1 MSGLIFKGDIVSSA
15 GEYLPAPYI
24 NKITVTADAAGSSN
38 SVYTSEIYIF
48 VDDYEYVNVFEN
60 GTVQSSKE
68 AYKDSLNK
76 LNYYVM
82 ALSAIEKEVYD
93 SLISG
98 DLNPLKFY
106 SDFESGV
113 YQESYAAMLQIE
125 ALLGEPSEIYDEEG
139 NRILVYPTEISSEN
153 LNFESK
159 GNNIEHLICFCSV
172 FDYSQDSNSL
182 SDDTY
187 SASLLDIQTGDISY
201 EKIYESFDS
210 EELALQ
216 DTLKF
221 YDSQDIIYDKIP
233 LSSIERSVYKINLI
247 THDDIKESINSLLD
261 EYSDLYNEE
270 TGFENLKS
278 EMNSIY
284 SVLALHGDEYD
295 IVHKLDEVRR
305 NFSDKTPIKPVGKL
319 YKRFAKRLFEINSS
333 VVQSEILSKKITYNS
348 KLIDFRTTAAG
359 DVQTSKSENET
370 YIYTDSN
377 LFSNIS
383 IDEDTKRIVAG
394 YFMFDY
400 EKSLRRNSVLSQ
412 YIDINKLEMLGLNIP
427 YEAYYLDNISL
438 NYKDAS
444 IVGVFEE
451 NYEYPYV
458 NKIRFVKDNDEFL
471 DAGFL
476 EGSSDINDSGFYG
489 YDSPSTNQEAASNG
503 YATSIINRSYA
514 YYPSDEF
521 EIENYRL
528 MLFEVLEYR
537 NDSIDDSY
545 NIIVNIEDNTA
556 SYFAQMLEMFQEFYD
571 DFVDYCEK
579 ANEACAFNH
588 NLNKFNQYFIQ
599 SLLANYTQDSDATWY
614 SAPSIYCLY
623 ADVIYNLFNGDLEDI
638 EKEAKTIA
646 SAINPYTG
654 DIDSINTFK
663 DKMDDLLDAIENISN
678 EIPTE
683 SSTQKQIES
692 SITLFEAQT
701 IPEVTEVITDGGFIG
716 DETISLPG
724 DFSVPG
730 SRSNILEN
738 EELGEDQEEIIT
750 ELEGY

>member
-60 GTVQSSKE
+60 GTMQSSKE
-68 AYKDSLNK
+68 AYRDSLNK

-82 ALSAIEKEVYD
+82 AFSAIEKEVYD
-93 SLISG
+93 SIITG

-106 SDFESGV
+106 SDFESDAYSG
-113 YQESYAAMLQIE
+113 SHAAMLQIE
-125 ALLGEPSEIYDEEG
+125 ALGGEPSEIYDEEG
-139 NRILVYPTEISSEN
+139 NRILVYPTEISSED
-153 LNFESK
+153 LDFESK

-172 FDYSQDSNSL
+172 FNYSQDSDSL
-182 SDDTY
+182 RDDTY

-270 TGFENLKS
+270 TGYENLKS

-489 YDSPSTNQEAASNG
+489 YDSPSTKQEAASNG

-663 DKMDDLLDAIENISN
+663 EKMKDLLDAIGDIS
-678 EIPTE
+678 EQIPTE
-683 SSTQKQIES
+683 SSTKKEIEA

-701 IPEVTEVITDGGFIG
+701 SPEVTEIIKVIG

-724 DFSVPG
+724 DA
-730 SRSNILEN
+730 
-738 EELGEDQEEIIT
+738 GEVQEEITT
-750 ELEGY
+750 EREENYPS

>member
-1 MSGLIFKGDIVSSA
+1 
-15 GEYLPAPYI
+15 
-24 NKITVTADAAGSSN
+24 DAISGSSN

-48 VDDYEYVNVFEN
+48 VDDYEYVNVFGN

-93 SLISG
+93 SLIAG

-153 LNFESK
+153 LDFESK

-172 FDYSQDSNSL
+172 FNYSQDSDSL
-182 SDDTY
+182 RDDTY

-270 TGFENLKS
+270 TGYENLKS

-319 YKRFAKRLFEINSS
+319 YKRFSKRLFEI
-333 VVQSEILSKKITYNS
+333 
-348 KLIDFRTTAAG
+348 
-359 DVQTSKSENET
+359 
-370 YIYTDSN
+370 
-377 LFSNIS
+377 
-383 IDEDTKRIVAG
+383 
-394 YFMFDY
+394 
-400 EKSLRRNSVLSQ
+400 
-412 YIDINKLEMLGLNIP
+412 
-427 YEAYYLDNISL
+427 
-438 NYKDAS
+438 
-444 IVGVFEE
+444 
-451 NYEYPYV
+451 
-458 NKIRFVKDNDEFL
+458 
-471 DAGFL
+471 
-476 EGSSDINDSGFYG
+476 
-489 YDSPSTNQEAASNG
+489 
-503 YATSIINRSYA
+503 
-514 YYPSDEF
+514 
-521 EIENYRL
+521 
-528 MLFEVLEYR
+528 
-537 NDSIDDSY
+537 
-545 NIIVNIEDNTA
+545 
-556 SYFAQMLEMFQEFYD
+556 
-571 DFVDYCEK
+571 
-579 ANEACAFNH
+579 
-588 NLNKFNQYFIQ
+588 
-599 SLLANYTQDSDATWY
+599 
-614 SAPSIYCLY
+614 
-623 ADVIYNLFNGDLEDI
+623 
-638 EKEAKTIA
+638 
-646 SAINPYTG
+646 
-654 DIDSINTFK
+654 
-663 DKMDDLLDAIENISN
+663 
-678 EIPTE
+678 
-683 SSTQKQIES
+683 
-692 SITLFEAQT
+692 
-701 IPEVTEVITDGGFIG
+701 
-716 DETISLPG
+716 
-724 DFSVPG
+724 
-730 SRSNILEN
+730 
-738 EELGEDQEEIIT
+738 
-750 ELEGY
+750 